1 MPNTN
6 EAGKQPWS
14 QYRVSVDEI
23 ENRTGL
29 DLLTN
34 VPLNIQTLLVAEVD
48 QVTIQ
53 SIYLVSH

>member
-6 EAGKQPWS
+6 EARKQPWS

-34 VPLNIQTLLVAEVD
+34 VPLNIQTLLEAEVD

-53 SIYLVSH
+53 SIYLASH